1 MKQFLK
7 SKRFRVFIT
16 VLAVLFVSC
25 VASSVLTSRSSPINV
40 ALGTIF
46 EPFQK
51 FASDIRYKIDDIV
64 LFGSADKYEQQIEEL
79 KKELS
84 DCREKLTDY
93 DEISYKLASYEKML
107 GIKKKNPD
115 YELVFSNIIGTD
127 AQDLFSTLIL
137 DKGETDSVAVNDPVV
152 YGKYVIGVVRSVKPT
167 YCVVK
172 TLLDPSVNMAA
183 YETKTRETGFINTSA
198 QYALKN
204 TYRLCGL
211 SRITKVKKGSLI
223 CTSGTGGVFPK
234 NFIIGTVDEITYSD
248 ENISGIASV
257 IPGISISDLQDV
269 FIITDFEGQ
278 GVEEIED

>member
-7 SKRFRVFIT
+7 SKRFKVFIT
-16 VLAVLFVSC
+16 VLALLFISC
-25 VASSVLTSRSSPINV
+25 VTASVLTTRSSPINI
-40 ALGTIF
+40 ALGAVF

-64 LFGSADKYEQQIEEL
+64 MFGSADKYEQQIAQLEEEL
-79 KKELS
+79 A
-84 DCREKLTDY
+84 DCRERITDY
-93 DEISYKLASYEKML
+93 DEIKYKLKSYEKML

-127 AQDLFSTLIL
+127 AEDLFSTLIL
-137 DKGETDSVAVNDPVV
+137 DKGESDAVAVNDPVV

-172 TLLDPSVNMAA
+172 TLLDPSVNVAA
-183 YETKTRETGFINTSA
+183 YETNSRETGFVNTSA
-198 QYALKN
+198 EYALQN

-211 SRITKVKKGSLI
+211 SRLTKVKHGSLV

-234 NFIIGTVDEITYSD
+234 NFIIGTVDQITYSD
-248 ENISGIASV
+248 ENISGNASI
-257 IPGISISDLQDV
+257 IPGVSISDLQDV

-278 GVEEIED
+278 GVEEIDR